1 MVPEDLE
8 TDPLE
13 DVIKDAEEALGD
25 ETSPEGQALVTRL
38 DSPSVAPSI
47 APSVLTDVT
56 TFSQGELE
64 SLDPELIIATM
75 EELDINADKLL
86 KVLVPAEATPEDI
99 QKNLDELYTPDSR
112 LTKLFKKRANI
123 WSETQDDTFGSQ
135 TYIRPDI
142 ILRRLFDVESVHE
155 LPQSHWRPDAIF
167 YEANLAT
174 FVSELCRMT
183 ADVRKLEI
191 LISLDGAFPSPFM
204 SGMGE
209 PEIIGS
215 SALIDETFELALE
228 LRTQLAIKYM
238 ADRAPQNHEEATQY
252 ICSLFIDPPDDAEE
266 HSYDTLGI
274 ELNPRGWEGLAD
286 PTEDISRTLVQRV
299 EGLLTPFIEGK
310 DPVAALREVEMAFP
324 WYRFQTM
331 LLYWAQMRTQEIN
344 NEIAHQ
350 GGSPAVIDALKRELD
365 RRLHHPDAAQE
376 DIPNGSPNQLVGKP
390 AVDHEADEQDQ
401 LIEGQPQPKGAAS
414 GGNVT
419 SSNAAGKIR

>member
-1 MVPEDLE
+1 M
-8 TDPLE
+8 
-13 DVIKDAEEALGD
+13 
-25 ETSPEGQALVTRL
+25 
-38 DSPSVAPSI
+38 
-47 APSVLTDVT
+47 T
-56 TFSQGELE
+56 TFSQGELK
-64 SLDPELIIATM
+64 SLDSELIIATM
-75 EELDINADKLL
+75 EELDTNADRLL
-86 KVLVPAEATPEDI
+86 KVLVSADATPEDI
-99 QKNLDELYTPDSR
+99 QKNLDELYTSDSR

-123 WSETQDDTFGSQ
+123 LSETQDDTFGSQ
-135 TYIRPDI
+135 KYIRPDI

-191 LISLDGAFPSPFM
+191 LTSLDGAFPMPFM
-204 SGMGE
+204 SGTGE

-215 SALIDETFELALE
+215 SALIGETFELALE

-238 ADRAPQNHEEATQY
+238 ADQAPRNYEEATQY

-274 ELNPRGWEGLAD
+274 ELNPRGWEGLA
-286 PTEDISRTLVQRV
+286 PTEDISQTLVQRV
-299 EGLLTPFIEGK
+299 EELRRPFNEGRN
-310 DPVAALREVEMAFP
+310 PIAALREVEMAFP

-344 NEIAHQ
+344 NEIAQQ

-365 RRLHHPDAAQE
+365 RRLHHPDAVEE
-376 DIPNGSPNQLVGKP
+376 DIRSGSPDQLADGLT
-390 AVDHEADEQDQ
+390 VDQEVHEQDQ
-401 LIEGQPQPKGAAS
+401 LNEERPQPSGAVS
-414 GGNVT
+414 GTNVT
-419 SSNAAGKIR
+419 SSNAAGKKR